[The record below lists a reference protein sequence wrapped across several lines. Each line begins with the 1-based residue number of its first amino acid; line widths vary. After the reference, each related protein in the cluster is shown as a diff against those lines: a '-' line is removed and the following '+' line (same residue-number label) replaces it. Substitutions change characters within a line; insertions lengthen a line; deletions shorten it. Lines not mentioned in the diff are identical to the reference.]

1 MAKATVFEKILSGI
15 GISKKRRDTWSVV
28 KIEKVLKDTGVKA
41 YEFDFEPKVVR
52 LANRDDL
59 MKILMNA
66 MPSEISKDDSLTI
79 VEANGLS
86 KLKLGNWMFEA
97 KS

>member
-1 MAKATVFEKILSGI
+1 MARATAFEKILDSI
-15 GISKKRRDTWSVV
+15 GISKKRRDIWSVV
-28 KIEKVLKDTGVKA
+28 KIEKMLKEASIKT

-52 LANRDDL
+52 LAKRDDL
-59 MKILMNA
+59 MKVLMQA
-66 MPSEISKDDSLTI
+66 MPSEISKDNSLTI

-86 KLKLGNWMFEA
+86 RLKLGNWMLEA